1 MSSDV
6 EKKLINYII
15 GFTLSLPI
23 ILIYLYI
30 FITSMDI
37 ALDRINYIEI
47 MANPFQGREEP
58 LIHYYSY
65 ISGKIIESSVV
76 KLVFLQFL
84 AILLLLATLIKTFK
98 VYNLGNF
105 VKLLTSLL
113 IFFSVFSNML
123 GVQLRIGY
131 ATILFLFIA
140 FYLNKKPNIRNSAY
154 FLVPCLMHMGVI
166 LPVILYYL
174 FHYLKINNR
183 RRYIFFV
190 LFFIISS
197 TFLVKFL
204 PYFLQIIGINAY
216 YFDYLD
222 SDQEFGRKYPFSVI
236 FYLFICFLTFF
247 YSKHKDVNYWYGL
260 SGICLIYMGIFLDL
274 YLAFKMLIAVTSFF
288 YIYIISSIP
297 SKLLNSYF
305 LIVVLI
311 LIFPI
316 SFLMFMQQVGLL

>member
-1 MSSDV
+1 MSSNV

-113 IFFSVFSNML
+113 IFFSVF
-123 GVQLRIGY
+123 
-131 ATILFLFIA
+131 
-140 FYLNKKPNIRNSAY
+140 
-154 FLVPCLMHMGVI
+154 
-166 LPVILYYL
+166 
-174 FHYLKINNR
+174 
-183 RRYIFFV
+183 
-190 LFFIISS
+190 
-197 TFLVKFL
+197 
-204 PYFLQIIGINAY
+204 
-216 YFDYLD
+216 
-222 SDQEFGRKYPFSVI
+222 
-236 FYLFICFLTFF
+236 
-247 YSKHKDVNYWYGL
+247 
-260 SGICLIYMGIFLDL
+260 
-274 YLAFKMLIAVTSFF
+274 
-288 YIYIISSIP
+288 
-297 SKLLNSYF
+297 
-305 LIVVLI
+305 
-311 LIFPI
+311 
-316 SFLMFMQQVGLL
+316 

>member
-1 MSSDV
+1 MSSNV

-65 ISGKIIESSVV
+65 ISGKIIESSIF

-140 FYLNKKPNIRNSAY
+140 FYLNKKPSIRNSAY

-166 LPVILYYL
+166 LPIILYYL
-174 FHYLKINNR
+174 FYYLKINNKE
-183 RRYIFFV
+183 RYIFFV

-216 YFDYLD
+216 YFVYLD
-222 SDQEFGRKYPFSVI
+222 NDQEFGRKYPFSVI
-236 FYLFICFLTFF
+236 FYLFACLLTFLF
-247 YSKHKDVNYWYGL
+247 SKNKDINYWYGL

-274 YLAFKMLIAVTSFF
+274 YLSFKMLTAVTAFF
-288 YIYIISSIP
+288 YIHIISSID
-297 SKLLNSYF
+297 SKFLNSYLF
-305 LIVVLI
+305 IVVLI

>member
-1 MSSDV
+1 MSSNV

-65 ISGKIIESSVV
+65 ISGKIIESSIF

-105 VKLLTSLL
+105 VKLLISLL

-140 FYLNKKPNIRNSAY
+140 FYLNKKPSIRNSAY

-166 LPVILYYL
+166 LPIILYYL
-174 FHYLKINNR
+174 FYYLKINNKE
-183 RRYIFFV
+183 RYIFFV

-216 YFDYLD
+216 YFVYLD
-222 SDQEFGRKYPFSVI
+222 NDQEFGRKYPFSVI
-236 FYLFICFLTFF
+236 FYLFACLLTFLF
-247 YSKHKDVNYWYGL
+247 SKNKDLNYWYGL
-260 SGICLIYMGIFLDL
+260 SGICLIYTGFFLDL
-274 YLAFKMLIAVTSFF
+274 YLSFKMLKVITAFF
-288 YIYIISSIP
+288 YIHIISSID
-297 SKLLNSYF
+297 SKFLNSYLF
-305 LIVVLI
+305 IVVLI